1 MPKHGFL
8 TPKAIGN
15 RIKAKG
21 LCKLRWYCEMC
32 VKQCRDENGFKCHQ
46 TSEGHLR
53 QMRIFAENPEAVMK
67 QYSEDFEKE
76 FLDVLSRRHG
86 TKRVRASLVYNEFIA
101 HKTHTHMN
109 STQWETLTSFVLY
122 LGKMGKAVADETEKG
137 WYIQWVDR
145 DPRLLAMQEAAAR
158 REKTDLDDVEKQARA
173 IEKQMQAAKARDE
186 DRGQTAEAGPTEL
199 RREEGQS
206 ALRIGLNARATTF
219 VPGGGGSGSSLTTAG
234 GSLAATNGHSGG
246 GGGGGGSNALLKRP
260 RLSGAFGGA
269 EEGGVAGNAG
279 GLKNN
284 GKGKGAGKRSMMEVM
299 MDQERAKKKAKKEA
313 EEEKAAAAAAAAAE
327 AKARA
332 KASKGGDGGG
342 GESGRKDYWL
352 RPGVIVKV
360 MNKKV
365 GGGKY
370 YKKKA
375 RLRKVVERYVGEVKM
390 LDSGDRLRVD
400 QDDLETV
407 IPAVGGEVLIVNGR
421 CRGERAALL
430 SLDTEAFAASV
441 RVTSDGPDLGAVLDK
456 VEYEDICKAVPVEEA

>member
-21 LCKLRWYCEMC
+21 LSKLRWYCEMC
-32 VKQCRDENGFKCHQ
+32 QKQCRDENGFKCHQ

-67 QYSEDFEKE
+67 EYSEDFEKE
-76 FLDVLSRRHG
+76 FLEVLSRRHG

-122 LGKMGKAVADETEKG
+122 MGKTGKVVADETEKG
-137 WYIQWVDR
+137 WYIQWIDR

-158 REKTDLDDVEKQARA
+158 REKADLDDEEKQARA
-173 IEKQMQAAKARDE
+173 IEKQIQAAKARDE
-186 DRGQTAEAGPTEL
+186 SRGDAASSSSTATAGPTEL
-199 RREEGQS
+199 RREQGQS
-206 ALRIGLNARATTF
+206 ALRIGLNATATKF
-219 VPGGGGSGSSLTTAG
+219 VPGGSSSGGSSSGGSSGVGG
-234 GSLAATNGHSGG
+234 GSELTSAAGTLASAGNGLKRPRISGAFGG
-246 GGGGGGSNALLKRP
+246 GGGGGGE
-260 RLSGAFGGA
+260 GAGGA
-269 EEGGVAGNAG
+269 GGGV
-279 GLKNN
+279 K
-284 GKGKGAGKRSMMEVM
+284 GKGKGKRSVMEIL
-299 MDQERAKKKAKKEA
+299 MDQERAKKAAK
-313 EEEKAAAAAAAAAE
+313 EEEEEAAAAAAAAAAE
-327 AKARA
+327 AKAKADA
-332 KASKGGDGGG
+332 KRGGGSGDG
-342 GESGRKDYWL
+342 GRKDYWL
-352 RPGVIVKV
+352 RAGVVVKV

-375 RLRKVVERYVGEVKM
+375 RLRKVVERYIGEVKM

-400 QDDLETV
+400 QEDLETV
-407 IPAVGGEVLIVNGR
+407 IPAQGGEVLIVNGR
-421 CRGERAALL
+421 CRGSRATLL

-441 RVTSDGPDLGAVLDK
+441 RVTSDGPDFGTVLHK
-456 VEYEDICKAVPVEEA
+456 VEYEDICKAVPVG

>member
-8 TPKAIGN
+8 TPKAISN

-32 VKQCRDENGFKCHQ
+32 AKQCRDENGFKCHQ

-53 QMRIFAENPEAVMK
+53 QMRIFAENPEAVMQ
-67 QYSEDFEKE
+67 QYSDDFEKE
-76 FLDVLSRRHG
+76 FLEVLSRRHG
-86 TKRVRASLVYNEFIA
+86 TKRVRATLVYNEFIA

-109 STQWETLTSFVLY
+109 STHWETLTSFVLY
-122 LGKMGKAVADETEKG
+122 LGKMGKAVVDETEKG

-158 REKTDLDDVEKQARA
+158 REKADLDDEEKQARA
-173 IEKQMQAAKARDE
+173 IEKQIQAARARDE
-186 DRGQTAEAGPTEL
+186 GRGQTAETAAGPTEL

-206 ALRIGLNARATTF
+206 VRIGLNPRGGRTF
-219 VPGGGGSGSSLTTAG
+219 VPGGAGSGSGLTVAA
-234 GSLAATNGHSGG
+234 GSLAAANGSGP
-246 GGGGGGSNALLKRP
+246 LKRP
-260 RLSGAFGGA
+260 RLSGAFGGEA
-269 EEGGVAGNAG
+269 EEASAPGKSG
-279 GLKNN
+279 
-284 GKGKGAGKRSMMEVM
+284 GKGKNKGPGKRSMMEVM
-299 MDQERAKKKAKKEA
+299 MEQERAKKKAKD
-313 EEEKAAAAAAAAAE
+313 EEEEKKAAAA
-327 AKARA
+327 K
-332 KASKGGDGGG
+332 SDGGG
-342 GESGRKDYWL
+342 SGSVRKDYWL
-352 RPGVIVKV
+352 RPGIIVKV

-407 IPAVGGEVLIVNGR
+407 IPAVGGELLIVNGR
-421 CRGERAALL
+421 CRGERATLL
-430 SLDTEAFAASV
+430 SLDTDAFAASV
-441 RVTSDGPDLGAVLDK
+441 RVTSDGPDFGTVLDK
-456 VEYEDICKAVPVEEA
+456 VEYEDVCKAVPLEEA

>member
-67 QYSEDFEKE
+67 EYSESFEKE

-109 STQWETLTSFVLY
+109 STHWETLTSFVLY

-158 REKTDLDDVEKQARA
+158 REKADLDDEEKQARA
-173 IEKQMQAAKARDE
+173 IEKQIQAARARDE
-186 DRGQTAEAGPTEL
+186 GRGQSAGAPAGPTEL

-206 ALRIGLNARATTF
+206 TLKIGLNARLTTF
-219 VPGGGGSGSSLTTAG
+219 VPGGGGSGSDLTTAAG
-234 GSLAATNGHSGG
+234 TLAAANGGVGG
-246 GGGGGGSNALLKRP
+246 GGDGGGGVGALKRP
-260 RLSGAFGGA
+260 KLSGAFGGA
-269 EEGGVAGNAG
+269 AVAGGASS
-279 GLKNN
+279 LKNGGGMG
-284 GKGKGAGKRSMMEVM
+284 GKGKAGKRSMMEVLM
-299 MDQERAKKKAKKEA
+299 EQERAKKKAK
-313 EEEKAAAAAAAAAE
+313 EEEEERAEAAE
-327 AKARA
+327 ASAKA
-332 KASKGGDGGG
+332 KASEGA
-342 GESGRKDYWL
+342 RKDYWL
-352 RPGVIVKV
+352 RPGIVVKV

-390 LDSGDRLRVD
+390 LESGDRLRVD

-407 IPAVGGEVLIVNGR
+407 IPAVGGEVLVVNGR
-421 CRGERAALL
+421 CRGERGTLL
-430 SLDTEAFAASV
+430 SLDTDAFAASV
-441 RVTSDGPDLGAVLDK
+441 RITSDGPNLGTVLDK
-456 VEYEDICKAVPVEEA
+456 VEYEDFCKALPVEEA